1 MAPSS
6 RTIDYDALLTS
17 TLDAYRDALTDNII
31 ASNVLL
37 SAIKAEGGWQKQDG
51 GERIRIPLMYGKTP
65 VKSYSGYDT
74 LDVTPVDGMTTAF
87 YTWRQL
93 ATPIAISRMEE
104 RQNSGEAALFNL
116 LKAKIQQAEL
126 SISEEVNLQL
136 LGKTVS
142 GSAFVSGNGG
152 KDLDPIALHIP
163 KDPTSSV
170 SIGNISQST
179 YSWWRPRSVDGTT
192 DGATSKDSGADSG
205 FDLNTWAELFEAISH
220 LYNRCSRGPGGRPNM
235 VLTDQRGFEMFESG
249 LRDKTRYTQQ
259 SKATLA
265 FDNILF
271 KPGVPLYWDEFMPD
285 VGTGVA
291 YDSSS
296 YALST
301 YMMLNTKYLYFMVDS
316 QTDFIN
322 TPFTKPE
329 NQDAKVSHI
338 LLYGNLC
345 CSQRRKQGL
354 LYGVN
359 QAIVA

>member
-1 MAPSS
+1 MPPSS

-17 TLDAYRDALTDNII
+17 TLDAYREPLTDNII

-51 GERIRIPLMYGKTP
+51 GERIRIPPMYGKTP

-74 LDVTPVDGMTTAF
+74 LDVISCRRYDYCFP

-126 SISEEVNLQL
+126 SIAEEVNLQL

-142 GSAFVSGNGG
+142 GSAFISGDGG

-163 KDPTSSV
+163 KDPTSAV
-170 SIGNISQST
+170 SIGNISQSLT
-179 YSWWRPRSVDGTT
+179 AGGDRGVGTGTT
-192 DGATSKDSGADSG
+192 DGSLLPKDSGADSG

-249 LRDKTRYTQQ
+249 LRDKNKVY
-259 SKATLA
+259 
-265 FDNILF
+265 
-271 KPGVPLYWDEFMPD
+271 
-285 VGTGVA
+285 
-291 YDSSS
+291 
-296 YALST
+296 ST
-301 YMMLNTKYLYFMVDS
+301 V
-316 QTDFIN
+316 
-322 TPFTKPE
+322 
-329 NQDAKVSHI
+329 
-338 LLYGNLC
+338 
-345 CSQRRKQGL
+345 
-354 LYGVN
+354 
-359 QAIVA
+359 